1 MSQEHFLF
9 LSLSFSFSTSSS
21 PGKVVAVTCE
31 VGGGGAAHPSFSSVF
46 YYALLSGMV
55 FFLFFFFG
63 TFFLKVAPHSVV
75 RVHPI
80 SLPVL
85 IVLAVNTGCLCI
97 FPAHYQQIA
106 LIMQIHPSHCAL
118 HSAQVI
124 KHNQCLAEGLR
135 EKRMGFA
142 AGPVSHEQSF
152 GGCCIKKLLKS
163 AFSPHCKI
171 MGCESNH
178 CRTKV
183 WDFFPLLFVQ

>member
-1 MSQEHFLF
+1 MPATDTVSERGLGSCGASLPTYFSSSKAEVSIDRGLSRNVPGALPF

-31 VGGGGAAHPSFSSVF
+31 VGGAGEQLTPRFPPSSIMPYSL
-46 YYALLSGMV
+46 AWWG
-55 FFLFFFFG
+55 FFFFG

-124 KHNQCLAEGLR
+124 KHN
-135 EKRMGFA
+135 
-142 AGPVSHEQSF
+142 
-152 GGCCIKKLLKS
+152 
-163 AFSPHCKI
+163 
-171 MGCESNH
+171 
-178 CRTKV
+178 
-183 WDFFPLLFVQ
+183 